1 MVVQIAASQLCAKMA
16 ALIHQQQLI
25 AIDCC
30 NAGYSFR
37 RFAVCPTREPVV
49 PA

>member
-1 MVVQIAASQLCAKMA
+1 MVVQIAASQLCPEMA

-25 AIDCC
+25 TVNRR
-30 NAGYSFR
+30 NAGYR
-37 RFAVCPTREPVV
+37 LRWFAVCPLREPVV